1 MQWELNSEDSKWA
14 RIAWNN
20 SPRAPYNMQLKTA
33 AELKKTP
40 PPRWINIWSLKFLVL
55 LSRYGSSQRVAVTA
69 NLLSHLGACSP
80 RVLSPLSSQNAFHQ
94 INHTRSKRPALT
106 DKKKLEA
113 EWWWRLKTICYS
125 EDYPS
130 GRDKMKSI

>member
-1 MQWELNSEDSKWA
+1 MSEQELHRISAPENLITCSSKL
-14 RIAWNN
+14 
-20 SPRAPYNMQLKTA
+20 QLSWRN
-33 AELKKTP
+33 LP

-80 RVLSPLSSQNAFHQ
+80 RVLSPLSSQNAFCQ

-113 EWWWRLKTICYS
+113 EWWWRLETICYS